1 MENQSDS
8 DEREREREREVTELT
23 TERGAVSLKERLMEA
38 LALSKSVL
46 MQRRK

>member
-1 MENQSDS
+1 MEQKKEEKD
-8 DEREREREREVTELT
+8 VTELT